1 MRASAP
7 EEDAMLNSE
16 KGRFERASSLI
27 RMTRGLLPGAIVAAI
42 VLWIMEPQAIAA
54 DEARSGKE
62 VVATVCGA
70 CHGTGAKGAPKIG
83 DKNAWSKLASQGLTS
98 LTQSALDGIRQMPS
112 HGGNPDLSNFEIEKA
127 ITYMVNQSGG
137 HWSEPIDK
145 GSPPAAR
152 TGEQIVHA
160 QCAKCHETGVGGAPK
175 IGDRAAWIPRLK
187 QGLDNVVRSAINGHG
202 GMPARGGMAD
212 LTDPE
217 IRSAVIFLVNAGVE
231 PRPGSIAPLAAG
243 QDYQIVEGVTAY
255 LGVVPSAAI
264 RDHPKDYPASVY
276 RAAPSGPDEY
286 FVTIALFDAKN
297 GQRITD
303 AAVRA
308 RILGTTE
315 ASSEKTLPAI
325 TMGNAL
331 TYGDYFPMPGAGSYK
346 ISVRISRP
354 GTAKPIDAQ
363 FLYVRP

>member
-1 MRASAP
+1 MFAI
-7 EEDAMLNSE
+7 DG
-16 KGRFERASSLI
+16 GRCERASSRI
-27 RMTRGLLPGAIVAAI
+27 RKPRRLLPGSVAGAIA
-42 VLWIMEPQAIAA
+42 LLIMQPPAIAA
-54 DEARSGKE
+54 GEARSGKE
-62 VVATVCGA
+62 VAATVCGA

-112 HGGNPDLSNFEIEKA
+112 HGGNPDLSNFEIERA

-145 GSPPAAR
+145 GSPPTAR

-187 QGLDNVVRSAINGHG
+187 QGLDSVVRSAINGHG

-231 PRPGSIAPLAAG
+231 AKPSPGAPVAAG

-255 LGVVPSAAI
+255 LGVAPSAAI
-264 RDHPKDYPASVY
+264 REHPKDYPASVY
-276 RAAPSGPDEY
+276 RAAPSAPDEY
-286 FVTIALFDAKN
+286 YVTIALFDAKN

-303 AAVRA
+303 ASVRA
-308 RILGTTE
+308 RIVGTTE
-315 ASSEKTLPAI
+315 ASSEKTLQAV
-325 TMGNAL
+325 TMANAL
-331 TYGDYFPMPGAGSYK
+331 TYGDYFPMPGAGTYK

-354 GTAKPIDAQ
+354 GTAKPIEAQ
-363 FLYVRP
+363 FVYARP